1 MPTFYEHVKERYGDK
16 SNDILK
22 NLEDVYEY
30 VFVDEIQGLTAVA
43 GRFSGTTRNNTYVFT
58 NTINTIYVI
67 DLNTACVILCE
78 EGYHK
83 VKSFT
88 WSYVSNK
95 ILTRFDG
102 TSTTMRTIL
111 CDTPIYYKN
120 NNPFDHRL
128 INLAKMTSDTRHK
141 RVNTKPIPEELI
153 KVGITSLPKYIVYEF
168 EKARNREFFYINK
181 HPKLEGKR
189 IFSTRSVKIPLIEKY
204 YEIVAKLK
212 EVEGE

>member
-1 MPTFYEHVKERYGDK
+1 MPTFYEHVKERYTDK

-30 VFVDEIQGLTAVA
+30 VFVDEIDKHYITRGINT
-43 GRFSGTTRNNTYVFT
+43 GKTFSTYIFT
-58 NTINTIYVI
+58 NTTNTIYAI

-120 NNPFDHRL
+120 DNRFDHRL
-128 INLAKMTSDTRHK
+128 INLAEMTSDTRHK

-153 KVGITSLPKYIVYEF
+153 KAGITSLPKYIVYEF